1 MLVTNRTHTPP
12 TIFVVDD
19 DAGMR
24 AALHRMFRVA
34 GLGVETYSS
43 AQELLDTCD
52 LARPGLLL
60 LDVMMPAM
68 TGLELQAVLLERG
81 VNLPIIFLTG
91 SGSVSMAV
99 AAMRAGAVDFL
110 EKPYTSAALVERVR
124 QALQRVAEQPAAHLG
139 RIEYERRRGLLTPR
153 EREVMEQVV
162 AGKTSKAI
170 GRALAV
176 SHRTVEIHRT
186 RVMEKLQAESLA
198 DLVVMALAY
207 SRR

>member
-1 MLVTNRTHTPP
+1 MTNRTHTPP

-24 AALHRMFRVA
+24 AALHRVFRVA

-68 TGLELQAVLLERG
+68 TGLELQAVLLERR

-110 EKPYTSAALVERVR
+110 EKPYTSATLVERVR
-124 QALQRVAEQPAAHLG
+124 QALQRVAEQPAVDLG
-139 RIEYERRRGLLTPR
+139 RIEYERRRRLLTPR

-198 DLVVMALAY
+198 DLVVMALARS
-207 SRR
+207 SR